1 MIKKCLMYL
10 RDKEISI
17 QYMNRNINYLTE
29 TFDDDQLMHLLMTGV
44 KIDNQ
49 HMMIQYIPGN
59 GWKCFNEDYNYV
71 GRKPVCNLIEKTLN
85 ESLMIEGG
93 GTSSW
98 YLPNLS
104 NIVEI
109 QQQANILNIDA
120 DVLLQAIND
129 SIIEGKLVELSD
141 EEWFKLENT
150 DSVFKLN
157 IDQIRQ
163 VGGKV
168 DIIVESLRNGLA
180 MEAPIVLYRENQ
192 PPYLVCGNTR
202 LMVSKLL
209 KHRPTILRITIY

>member
-1 MIKKCLMYL
+1 MIKKCLMDL
-10 RDKEISI
+10 RDKEIPI
-17 QYMNRNINYLTE
+17 QYMNKNINYLTE
-29 TFDDDQLMHLLMTGV
+29 SFDDDQLMHLLMTGV

-49 HMMIQYIPGN
+49 YMMIQYIPGN

-71 GRKPVCNLIEKTLN
+71 GRKPVCNLVEKTLN
-85 ESLMIEGG
+85 NSLMVEGG
-93 GTSSW
+93 GASSW
-98 YLPNLS
+98 YLPSLN

-109 QQQANILNIDA
+109 QEQANKLGIDS

-129 SIIEGKLVELSD
+129 SIIDGALVELSD
-141 EEWFKLENT
+141 EDWIKLENT
-150 DSVFKLN
+150 DSGFRLN

-209 KHRPTILRITIY
+209 NHKPTILPVSL